1 MEKKVFINIEDSH
14 SGHDDSYSS
23 QTSTQGVLRLL
34 ENGYELSYEEPAA
47 EMEGC
52 VTTLLIEDGGLVT
65 MTRNGAYTTQMV
77 MERGRRHVCHYATPF
92 GDMLLGI
99 FAKKSR
105 VVRDGGWRRAAAQ
118 LHYRCQRGSRRVER
132 AEDNGQRTV
141 KMTVCPQKLRLH
153 ERMDKFY
160 VSACKTG
167 RG

>member
-14 SGHDDSYSS
+14 SGHGDSYSS
-23 QTSTQGVLRLL
+23 QTSTQGILRLL

-99 FAKKSR
+99 FAKKVESSYSPRKSSR
-105 VVRDGGWRRAAAQ
+105 
-118 LHYRCQRGSRRVER
+118 
-132 AEDNGQRTV
+132 
-141 KMTVCPQKLRLH
+141 P
-153 ERMDKFY
+153 
-160 VSACKTG
+160 
-167 RG
+167 

>member
-65 MTRNGAYTTQMV
+65 MTRNGAWSAAGAMSATT
-77 MERGRRHVCHYATPF
+77 RHRSAICYSAYSPR
-92 GDMLLGI
+92 
-99 FAKKSR
+99 KS
-105 VVRDGGWRRAAAQ
+105 
-118 LHYRCQRGSRRVER
+118 SR
-132 AEDNGQRTV
+132 
-141 KMTVCPQKLRLH
+141 P
-153 ERMDKFY
+153 
-160 VSACKTG
+160 
-167 RG
+167 